1 MWKSETARLALAKE
15 PSLLPNAAGDK
26 KKAARFGQPFF
37 YADCLWDVSKY
48 PSGIILYLLT
58 GLVTI

>member
-26 KKAARFGQPFF
+26 KKGCPFRAAFF
-37 YADCLWDVSKY
+37 MLIACGTSANIRQELFCIYSQ
-48 PSGIILYLLT
+48 G
-58 GLVTI
+58 